1 MALSISVIPIIA
13 EQFILGRRREVE
25 NKVNLSIKLSSII
38 AIPCMFGMFFMAEP
52 IMKLIFPGRYEGF
65 EILRYLSLS
74 LPFIIL
80 TQTTTSI
87 LQGVGKYILPVVNL
101 FIGCVI
107 KLILTVSLVSMP
119 QFNIYGAVIASI
131 AAYMV
136 TTLLNIILLKITLK
150 TKIGVLGNIVKPIL
164 CSCIMIAGVLFSY
177 IQILNYTN
185 SNGIACI
192 VSIAL
197 GAIIYMISIVA
208 MKVFSAQEIMD
219 RVYRK

>member
-1 MALSISVIPIIA
+1 
-13 EQFILGRRREVE
+13 
-25 NKVNLSIKLSSII
+25 
-38 AIPCMFGMFFMAEP
+38 
-52 IMKLIFPGRYEGF
+52 
-65 EILRYLSLS
+65 
-74 LPFIIL
+74 
-80 TQTTTSI
+80 
-87 LQGVGKYILPVVNL
+87 
-101 FIGCVI
+101 
-107 KLILTVSLVSMP
+107 
-119 QFNIYGAVIASI
+119 
-131 AAYMV
+131 MV

-177 IQILNYTN
+177 IQILNHTN